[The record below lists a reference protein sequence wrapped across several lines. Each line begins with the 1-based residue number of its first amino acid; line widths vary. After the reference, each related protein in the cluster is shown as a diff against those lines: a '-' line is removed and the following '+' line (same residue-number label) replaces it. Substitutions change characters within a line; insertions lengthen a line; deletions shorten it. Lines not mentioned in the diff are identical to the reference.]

1 MKSKVDKLDVDKLKP
16 VPVDVKKISEVVDE
30 EVLKNS
36 KYNAYKIA
44 LDKKI
49 KILKNKMPNVK
60 DFENWK

>member
-36 KYNAYKIA
+36 KYNAYKIV

-49 KILKNKMPNVK
+49 IILKNKMPNVK
-60 DFENWK
+60 DFEN

>member
-36 KYNAYKIA
+36 KYNAYKIV

-60 DFENWK
+60 DFEN

>member
-16 VPVDVKKISEVVDE
+16 VPVDVKRISEVVDE

-36 KYNAYKIA
+36 KYNAYKIV

-60 DFENWK
+60 DFEN